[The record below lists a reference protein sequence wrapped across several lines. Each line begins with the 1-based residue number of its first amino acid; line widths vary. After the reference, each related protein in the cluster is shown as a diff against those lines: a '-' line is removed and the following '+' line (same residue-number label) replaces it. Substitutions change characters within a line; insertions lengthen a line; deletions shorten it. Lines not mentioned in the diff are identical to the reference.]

1 MKNKKEMITD
11 SVVFDHRGRAK
22 KGEGPVEIR
31 ITIDRKSYY
40 FLTGVKILRK
50 EFAAGSVVDRPD
62 SDELN
67 ERIRIVRSKVLS
79 CINECMKNDLPIDI
93 GSIRKKVWCSSMG
106 SHTMTE
112 WIEKQLP
119 LLGLRDGTMKH
130 YNTLLMRLGECG
142 LMSGWADVTVENIYK
157 LDAWLHNLQGWD
169 GRKISDAAVYNYHKC
184 LKALLSRAVRTG
196 VITANPYDRLRGE
209 IKRGEKETVSYLT
222 EEEMQRIMAL
232 DIPSGTLLAK
242 ARDLFVFQ
250 MYTGFSY
257 SDAQAFN
264 LKNYR
269 QENGKWVMTGERIK
283 TGVPFVNQLLPPVV
297 DVLERN
303 GWDVPRL
310 CNADYNHALKG
321 LGIAAGLK
329 VQLHSHM
336 ARHTFATF
344 MLSNGV
350 AIESVSKMLGHTN
363 ITQTQRYAKTL
374 AKTVMDDF
382 DRVAE
387 KLKTSDLHRPEENQ
401 QQN

>member
-1 MKNKKEMITD
+1 MIT
-11 SVVFDHRGRAK
+11 SAIVFDHCGRAK
-22 KGEGPVEIR
+22 RGEGPVEVR
-31 ITIDRKSYY
+31 VTIERKSYY
-40 FLTGVKILRK
+40 FNTGVKILRK
-50 EFAAGSVVDRPD
+50 EFAAGSVINRPD
-62 SDELN
+62 SDDLN
-67 ERIRIVRSKVLS
+67 ERIRIVRSKVVS
-79 CINECMKNDLPIDI
+79 AINEYLAKDLPVDI
-93 GSIRKKVWCSSMG
+93 KAIKKRVWSSSME
-106 SHTMTE
+106 SHTMTD
-112 WIEKQLP
+112 WIESQLP
-119 LLGLRDGTMKH
+119 LLGHREGTLKH
-130 YNTLLMRLGECG
+130 YKTLLLRLKEYEQ
-142 LMSGWADVTVENIYK
+142 LENWHDLTTENIYK
-157 LDAWLHNLQGWD
+157 WDAWLHKLRGRD
-169 GRKISDAAVYNYHKC
+169 GKPISDAAVYNYHKC
-184 LKALLSRAVRTG
+184 LKAMVQRAVRIG
-196 VITANPYDRLRGE
+196 VITSNPYDRLRGE

-264 LKNYR
+264 LRNYR

-297 DVLERN
+297 DILERN
-303 GWDVPRL
+303 GWDVPKL
-310 CNADYNHALKG
+310 GNADYNHALKG

>member
-1 MKNKKEMITD
+1 
-11 SVVFDHRGRAK
+11 
-22 KGEGPVEIR
+22 
-31 ITIDRKSYY
+31 
-40 FLTGVKILRK
+40 
-50 EFAAGSVVDRPD
+50 
-62 SDELN
+62 
-67 ERIRIVRSKVLS
+67 
-79 CINECMKNDLPIDI
+79 
-93 GSIRKKVWCSSMG
+93 
-106 SHTMTE
+106 
-112 WIEKQLP
+112 
-119 LLGLRDGTMKH
+119 
-130 YNTLLMRLGECG
+130 
-142 LMSGWADVTVENIYK
+142 
-157 LDAWLHNLQGWD
+157 
-169 GRKISDAAVYNYHKC
+169 
-184 LKALLSRAVRTG
+184 
-196 VITANPYDRLRGE
+196 
-209 IKRGEKETVSYLT
+209 
-222 EEEMQRIMAL
+222 MQRILAL
-232 DIPSGTLLAK
+232 EIPAGTLLAK

-264 LKNYR
+264 INNYR
-269 QENGKWVMTGERIK
+269 KEKGKWVMVGERIK

-310 CNADYNHALKG
+310 GNADYNHALKG

-387 KLKTSDLHRPEENQ
+387 KIKTSHLHRQEENQ

>member
-1 MKNKKEMITD
+1 MIT
-11 SVVFDHRGRAK
+11 SAIIFDHSGRAGK
-22 KGEGPVEIR
+22 KPGPVEVR
-31 ITIDRKSYY
+31 VTVDRKAYY
-40 FLTGVKILRK
+40 VKTGVSVLRS
-50 EFAAGSVVDRPD
+50 EFLAGTIVSRYDAQQ
-62 SDELN
+62 LN
-67 ERIRIVRSKVLS
+67 ERVMLIHNKVLS
-79 CINECMKNDLPIDI
+79 EVNECIRTGVPIDMDA
-93 GSIRKKVWCSSMG
+93 IRKRVWNLTAANGNTAFMD
-106 SHTMTE
+106 
-112 WIEKQLP
+112 WIREQLP
-119 LLGLRDGTMKH
+119 LLGHREGTMKH

-142 LMSGWADVTVENIYK
+142 IMKGWADVTVENIYK

-196 VITANPYDRLRGE
+196 VISANPYDRLRGE
-209 IKRGEKETVSYLT
+209 IKRGERETVDYLT
-222 EEEMQRIMAL
+222 EEEMQRILAL
-232 DIPSGTLLAK
+232 DIPAGTLLAK

-264 LKNYR
+264 IGNYR
-269 QENGKWVMTGERIK
+269 KEKGKWVMVGERIK

-297 DVLERN
+297 DVLEKN

-310 CNADYNHALKG
+310 GNADYNHALKG

-387 KLKTSDLHRPEENQ
+387 VLKKKSP
-401 QQN
+401 

>member
-1 MKNKKEMITD
+1 MIT
-11 SVVFDHRGRAK
+11 SAIIFDHTGRAGK
-22 KGEGPVEIR
+22 KPGPVEVR
-31 ITIDRKSYY
+31 VTVDRKAYY
-40 FLTGVKILRK
+40 VKTGVSVLKN
-50 EFAAGSVVDRPD
+50 EFLAGTIVSRYDA
-62 SDELN
+62 EHLN
-67 ERIRIVRSKVLS
+67 ERVRLIHNKVLS
-79 CINECMKNDLPIDI
+79 EVNEFIRTGAPIDMDT
-93 GSIRKKVWCSSMG
+93 IRKRVWNMAAANG
-106 SHTMTE
+106 STAFID
-112 WIEKQLP
+112 WIREQLP
-119 LLGLRDGTMKH
+119 LLGHREGTMKH

-222 EEEMQRIMAL
+222 EDEMQRILAL

-283 TGVPFVNQLLPPVV
+283 TGVPFINQLLPPVV

>member
-1 MKNKKEMITD
+1 MIT
-11 SVVFDHRGRAK
+11 SAIIFDHSGRAGK
-22 KGEGPVEIR
+22 KPGPVEVR
-31 ITIDRKSYY
+31 VTVDRKAYY
-40 FLTGVKILRK
+40 VKTGVSVLRS
-50 EFAAGSVVDRPD
+50 EFMAGTIVSRYDAQQ
-62 SDELN
+62 LN
-67 ERIRIVRSKVLS
+67 ERVMLIHNKVLS
-79 CINECMKNDLPIDI
+79 EVNECIRTGVPIDMDA
-93 GSIRKKVWCSSMG
+93 IRKSVWNLTAANGNTAFMD
-106 SHTMTE
+106 
-112 WIEKQLP
+112 WIREQLP
-119 LLGLRDGTMKH
+119 LLGHREGTMKH

-142 LMSGWADVTVENIYK
+142 IMKGWADVTVENIYK

-196 VITANPYDRLRGE
+196 VISANPYDRLRGE
-209 IKRGEKETVSYLT
+209 IKRGDRETVDYLT
-222 EEEMQRIMAL
+222 EEEMQRILAL
-232 DIPSGTLLAK
+232 DIPAGTLLAK

-264 LKNYR
+264 IGNYR
-269 QENGKWVMTGERIK
+269 KENGKWVMVGERIK

-310 CNADYNHALKG
+310 GNADYNHALKG

-387 KLKTSDLHRPEENQ
+387 KIKNLRPSQARGENDK
-401 QQN
+401 N

>member
-1 MKNKKEMITD
+1 MIT
-11 SVVFDHRGRAK
+11 SAIIFDHSGRAGK
-22 KGEGPVEIR
+22 KPGPVEVR
-31 ITIDRKSYY
+31 VTVDRKAYY
-40 FLTGVKILRK
+40 VKTGVSVLRS
-50 EFAAGSVVDRPD
+50 EFLAGTIVSRYDAQQ
-62 SDELN
+62 LN
-67 ERIRIVRSKVLS
+67 ERVMLIHNKVLS
-79 CINECMKNDLPIDI
+79 EVNECIRTGVPIDMDA
-93 GSIRKKVWCSSMG
+93 IRKRVWNLTAANGNTAFMD
-106 SHTMTE
+106 
-112 WIEKQLP
+112 WIREQLP
-119 LLGLRDGTMKH
+119 LLGHREGTMKH

-142 LMSGWADVTVENIYK
+142 IMKGWADVTVENIYK

-196 VITANPYDRLRGE
+196 VISANPYDRLRGE
-209 IKRGEKETVSYLT
+209 IKRGDRETVDYLT
-222 EEEMQRIMAL
+222 EEEMQRILAL
-232 DIPSGTLLAK
+232 DIPAGTLLAK

-264 LKNYR
+264 IGNYR
-269 QENGKWVMTGERIK
+269 KENGKWVMVGERIK

-310 CNADYNHALKG
+310 GNADYNHALKG

-387 KLKTSDLHRPEENQ
+387 KIKNLRPSQARGENDK
-401 QQN
+401 N

>member
-1 MKNKKEMITD
+1 MIT
-11 SVVFDHRGRAK
+11 SAIIFDHSGRAGK
-22 KGEGPVEIR
+22 KPGPVEVR
-31 ITIDRKSYY
+31 VTVDRKAYY
-40 FLTGVKILRK
+40 VKTGVSVLRS
-50 EFAAGSVVDRPD
+50 EFLAGTIVSRYDAQQ
-62 SDELN
+62 LN
-67 ERIRIVRSKVLS
+67 ERVMLIHNKVLS
-79 CINECMKNDLPIDI
+79 EVNECIRTGVPIDMDA
-93 GSIRKKVWCSSMG
+93 IRKRVWNLTAANGNTAFMD
-106 SHTMTE
+106 
-112 WIEKQLP
+112 WIREQLP
-119 LLGLRDGTMKH
+119 LLGHREGTMKH

-142 LMSGWADVTVENIYK
+142 IMKGWADVTVENIYK

-196 VITANPYDRLRGE
+196 VMSANPYDRMRGE
-209 IKRGEKETVSYLT
+209 IKRGDRETVDYLT
-222 EEEMQRIMAL
+222 EEEMQRILAL
-232 DIPSGTLLAK
+232 DISAGTLLAK

-264 LKNYR
+264 IGNYR
-269 QENGKWVMTGERIK
+269 KEKGKWVMVGERIK

-310 CNADYNHALKG
+310 GNADYNHALKG

-387 KLKTSDLHRPEENQ
+387 KLQKKSP
-401 QQN
+401 

>member
-1 MKNKKEMITD
+1 MIT
-11 SVVFDHRGRAK
+11 SAIIFDHSGRAGK
-22 KGEGPVEIR
+22 KPGPVEVR
-31 ITIDRKSYY
+31 VTVDRKAYY
-40 FLTGVKILRK
+40 VKTGVSVLKN
-50 EFAAGSVVDRPD
+50 EFLAGTIVSRYDA
-62 SDELN
+62 EHLN
-67 ERIRIVRSKVLS
+67 ERVRLIHNKVLS
-79 CINECMKNDLPIDI
+79 EVNECIRTGAPIDMDT
-93 GSIRKKVWCSSMG
+93 IRKRVWNMAAANG
-106 SHTMTE
+106 STAFID
-112 WIEKQLP
+112 WIREQLP
-119 LLGLRDGTMKH
+119 LLGHREGTMKH

-222 EEEMQRIMAL
+222 EDEMQRIMAL

-264 LKNYR
+264 IGNYKL
-269 QENGKWVMTGERIK
+269 EKGKWVMTGERIK

-401 QQN
+401 QEN

>member
-1 MKNKKEMITD
+1 MIT
-11 SVVFDHRGRAK
+11 SAIIFDHSGRAGK
-22 KGEGPVEIR
+22 KPGPVEVR
-31 ITIDRKSYY
+31 VTVDRKAYY
-40 FLTGVKILRK
+40 VKTGVSVLRS
-50 EFAAGSVVDRPD
+50 EFMAGTIVSRYDAQQ
-62 SDELN
+62 LN
-67 ERIRIVRSKVLS
+67 ERVMLIHNKVLS
-79 CINECMKNDLPIDI
+79 EVNECIRTGVPIDMDA
-93 GSIRKKVWCSSMG
+93 IRKRVWNLTAANGNTAFMD
-106 SHTMTE
+106 
-112 WIEKQLP
+112 WIREQLP
-119 LLGLRDGTMKH
+119 LLGHREGTMKH

-142 LMSGWADVTVENIYK
+142 IMKGWADVTVENIYK

-196 VITANPYDRLRGE
+196 VISANPYDRMRGE
-209 IKRGEKETVSYLT
+209 IKRGDRETVDYLT
-222 EEEMQRIMAL
+222 EDEMQRILAL
-232 DIPSGTLLAK
+232 DIPAGTLLAK

-264 LKNYR
+264 IGNYR
-269 QENGKWVMTGERIK
+269 KENGKWVMVGERIK

-310 CNADYNHALKG
+310 GNADYNHALKG

-387 KLKTSDLHRPEENQ
+387 VLKKKSP
-401 QQN
+401 

>member
-1 MKNKKEMITD
+1 MIT
-11 SVVFDHRGRAK
+11 SAIIFDHSGRAGK
-22 KGEGPVEIR
+22 KPGPVEVR
-31 ITIDRKSYY
+31 VTVDRKAYY
-40 FLTGVKILRK
+40 VKTGVSVLRS
-50 EFAAGSVVDRPD
+50 EFMAGTIVSRYDAQQ
-62 SDELN
+62 LN
-67 ERIRIVRSKVLS
+67 ERVMLIHNKVLS
-79 CINECMKNDLPIDI
+79 EVNECIRTGVPIDMDA
-93 GSIRKKVWCSSMG
+93 IRKRVWNLTAANGNTAFMD
-106 SHTMTE
+106 
-112 WIEKQLP
+112 WIREQLP
-119 LLGLRDGTMKH
+119 LLGHREGTMKH

-142 LMSGWADVTVENIYK
+142 IMKGWADVTVENIYK

-196 VITANPYDRLRGE
+196 VISANPYDRMRGE
-209 IKRGEKETVSYLT
+209 IKRGDRETVDYLT
-222 EEEMQRIMAL
+222 EEEMQRILAL
-232 DIPSGTLLAK
+232 EIPPGTLLAK

-264 LKNYR
+264 IGNYR
-269 QENGKWVMTGERIK
+269 KEKGKWVMVGERIK

-310 CNADYNHALKG
+310 GNADYNHALKG

-387 KLKTSDLHRPEENQ
+387 KIKNLRPSQARGENDK
-401 QQN
+401 N

>member
-1 MKNKKEMITD
+1 MIT
-11 SVVFDHRGRAK
+11 SAIIFDHSGRAGK
-22 KGEGPVEIR
+22 KPGPVEVR
-31 ITIDRKSYY
+31 VTVDRKAYY
-40 FLTGVKILRK
+40 VKTGVSVLRS
-50 EFAAGSVVDRPD
+50 EFLAGTIVSRYDAQQ
-62 SDELN
+62 LN
-67 ERIRIVRSKVLS
+67 ERVMLIHNKVLS
-79 CINECMKNDLPIDI
+79 EVNECIRTGVPIDMDA
-93 GSIRKKVWCSSMG
+93 IRKRVWNLTAANGNTAFMD
-106 SHTMTE
+106 
-112 WIEKQLP
+112 WIREQLP
-119 LLGLRDGTMKH
+119 LLGHREGTMKH

-142 LMSGWADVTVENIYK
+142 IMKGWADVTVENIYK

-196 VITANPYDRLRGE
+196 VKSANPYDRLKGE
-209 IKRGEKETVSYLT
+209 IKRGDRETVDYLT
-222 EEEMQRIMAL
+222 EDEMQRIMAL
-232 DIPSGTLLAK
+232 DIPAGTLLAK

-264 LKNYR
+264 IGNYKL
-269 QENGKWVMTGERIK
+269 EKGKWVMVGERIK

-387 KLKTSDLHRPEENQ
+387 KLQKKSP
-401 QQN
+401 

>member
-1 MKNKKEMITD
+1 MIT
-11 SVVFDHRGRAK
+11 SAIIFDHSGRAGK
-22 KGEGPVEIR
+22 KPGPVEVR
-31 ITIDRKSYY
+31 VTVDRKAYY
-40 FLTGVKILRK
+40 VKTGVSVLRS
-50 EFAAGSVVDRPD
+50 EFLAGTIVSRYDAQQ
-62 SDELN
+62 LN
-67 ERIRIVRSKVLS
+67 ERVMLIHNKVLS
-79 CINECMKNDLPIDI
+79 EVNECIRTGVPIDMDA
-93 GSIRKKVWCSSMG
+93 IRKRVWNLTAANGNTAFMD
-106 SHTMTE
+106 
-112 WIEKQLP
+112 WISEQLP
-119 LLGLRDGTMKH
+119 LLGHREGTMKH
-130 YNTLLMRLGECG
+130 YNTMLMRLGECG
-142 LMSGWADVTVENIYK
+142 IMKGWADVTVENIYK

-196 VITANPYDRLRGE
+196 VISANPYDRLRGE
-209 IKRGEKETVSYLT
+209 IKRGERETVDYLT
-222 EEEMQRIMAL
+222 EEEMHRILAL
-232 DIPSGTLLAK
+232 DIPAGTLLAK

-264 LKNYR
+264 IGNYR
-269 QENGKWVMTGERIK
+269 KEKGKWVMVGERIK

-303 GWDVPRL
+303 GWDVPKL
-310 CNADYNHALKG
+310 GNADYNHALKG

-382 DRVAE
+382 DKVAE
-387 KLKTSDLHRPEENQ
+387 KLQKKSP
-401 QQN
+401 

>member
-1 MKNKKEMITD
+1 MIT
-11 SVVFDHRGRAK
+11 SAIIFDHSGRAGK
-22 KGEGPVEIR
+22 KPGPVEVR
-31 ITIDRKSYY
+31 VTVDRKAYY
-40 FLTGVKILRK
+40 VKTGVSVLRS
-50 EFAAGSVVDRPD
+50 EFLAGTIVSRYDAQQ
-62 SDELN
+62 LN
-67 ERIRIVRSKVLS
+67 ERVMLIHNKVLS
-79 CINECMKNDLPIDI
+79 EVNECIRTGVPIDMDA
-93 GSIRKKVWCSSMG
+93 IRKRVWNLTAANGNTAFMD
-106 SHTMTE
+106 
-112 WIEKQLP
+112 WIRDQLP
-119 LLGLRDGTMKH
+119 LLGHREGTMKH

-142 LMSGWADVTVENIYK
+142 IMKGWADVTVENIYK

-196 VITANPYDRLRGE
+196 VISANPYDRMRGE
-209 IKRGEKETVSYLT
+209 IKRGDRETVDYLT
-222 EEEMQRIMAL
+222 EEEMQRILAL
-232 DIPSGTLLAK
+232 EIPAGTLLAK

-264 LKNYR
+264 IGNYR
-269 QENGKWVMTGERIK
+269 KENGKWVMVGERIK

-303 GWDVPRL
+303 GWDVPKL
-310 CNADYNHALKG
+310 GNADYNHALKG

-387 KLKTSDLHRPEENQ
+387 KIKNLRPSQARGENDK
-401 QQN
+401 N

>member
-1 MKNKKEMITD
+1 MIT
-11 SVVFDHRGRAK
+11 SAIIFDHSGRAGK
-22 KGEGPVEIR
+22 KPGPVEVR
-31 ITIDRKSYY
+31 VTVDRKAYY
-40 FLTGVKILRK
+40 VKTGVSVLRS
-50 EFAAGSVVDRPD
+50 EFMAGTIVSRYDAQQ
-62 SDELN
+62 LN
-67 ERIRIVRSKVLS
+67 ERVMLIHNKVLS
-79 CINECMKNDLPIDI
+79 EVNECIRTGVPIDMDA
-93 GSIRKKVWCSSMG
+93 IRKRVWNLTAANGNTAFMD
-106 SHTMTE
+106 
-112 WIEKQLP
+112 WIREQLP
-119 LLGLRDGTMKH
+119 LLGHREGTMKH

-142 LMSGWADVTVENIYK
+142 IMKGWADVTVENIYK

-196 VITANPYDRLRGE
+196 VISANPYDRMRGE
-209 IKRGEKETVSYLT
+209 IKRGDRETVDYLT
-222 EEEMQRIMAL
+222 EEEMQRILAL
-232 DIPSGTLLAK
+232 EIPPGTLLAK

-264 LKNYR
+264 IGNYR
-269 QENGKWVMTGERIK
+269 KEKGKWVMVGERIK

-310 CNADYNHALKG
+310 GNADYNHALKG

-382 DRVAE
+382 DRVE
-387 KLKTSDLHRPEENQ
+387 KKIKNLRPSQARGENDK
-401 QQN
+401 N

>member
-1 MKNKKEMITD
+1 MIT
-11 SVVFDHRGRAK
+11 SAIIFDHSGRAGK
-22 KGEGPVEIR
+22 KPGPVEVR
-31 ITIDRKSYY
+31 VTVDRKAYY
-40 FLTGVKILRK
+40 VKTGVSVLRS
-50 EFAAGSVVDRPD
+50 EFLAGTIVSRYDAQQ
-62 SDELN
+62 LN
-67 ERIRIVRSKVLS
+67 ERVILIHNKVLS
-79 CINECMKNDLPIDI
+79 EVNECIRTGVPIDMDA
-93 GSIRKKVWCSSMG
+93 IRKRVWNLTAANG
-106 SHTMTE
+106 STAFID
-112 WIEKQLP
+112 WIREQLP
-119 LLGLRDGTMKH
+119 LLGHREGTMKH

-222 EEEMQRIMAL
+222 EDEMQRILAL

-269 QENGKWVMTGERIK
+269 QEKGKWVMTGERIK

-310 CNADYNHALKG
+310 GNADYNHALKG
-321 LGIAAGLK
+321 LGIAAGIK

-336 ARHTFATF
+336 ARHTFATY